1 MNHWDRVGVLFSIA
15 MLGLIVFGLTRVK
28 TNTEDVLQWLPDQ
41 SDARVDYNFFR
52 EHFKSDDFVILT
64 WEGCTTTDPRLTELA
79 EQIRGLAGQD
89 SSEGEAAIVAQVSTG
104 LDMTRELSEKLN
116 VSRKSIMNRLKG
128 VFFGLKDIE
137 RTCVLVELSQA
148 GTAKRSQ
155 VMLKVFEAIENT
167 PDLDRSQVSIAGYPF
182 IATYIDQQLSGSYRS
197 LLVPAIVLAT
207 IISLLCLRSWLLG
220 AIVFVTAVG
229 AAAASVAITPICGYQ
244 LGGLMSIIPALV
256 FVLATSGAIH
266 LIRYSLD
273 CIGDPAAL
281 LRIGWKP
288 CVISTV
294 TTAVGM
300 LSLLRSEF
308 PAIRNFGLFCAVG
321 VGFAL
326 AFQLTLV
333 PWLLSRFGQQGLKGL
348 KSRTQ
353 TTGFWIWLATAVKAQ
368 RWGIAVVF
376 VGLLVAGIVGLQ
388 YLRAEVEVEKLFRPE
403 SQIVQSLTELETTLG
418 PMDQT
423 ELLLVFD
430 GVDSSEMYQ
439 RVDFV
444 RQLQNELKKS
454 DRIDVAYSL
463 INFLPSPPK
472 RQSARSILKR
482 AAYREYIEKNRS
494 ELSSGALLATDQESG
509 REIWRISIRF
519 PFIENVDFEAA
530 REYVIGAADRIA
542 GRVEVNNVKVRASA
556 MDPEGEAR
564 AAGGGKSQRDGKA
577 RGGGKAQGGGIPVP
591 SKVVYTGQTYLF
603 HHAQLTLLRD
613 LFQNFV
619 LAFVIIAPML
629 VVVLRSVKIG
639 LLAMLPN
646 VFPTVAIYGT
656 LGWSGQPVDLA
667 LAMTACVALGI
678 AVDDTTHFLI
688 RFREFGGS
696 LDSMDGPIEKTI
708 SQCGP
713 AMWHT
718 TLIASA
724 SMLTFYFSEMLV
736 VSRFSWAISSL
747 LAVALLADVLMLPA
761 LLFLLRK
768 K

>member
-52 EHFKSDDFVILT
+52 DHFKSDDFVILT
-64 WEGCTTTDPRLTELA
+64 WEGCTTNDARLANLA
-79 EQIRGLAGQD
+79 DQIRALAGT
-89 SSEGEAAIVAQVSTG
+89 ETAAGEAAIVAEVSTG

-116 VSRKSIMNRLKG
+116 VSRKAIMNRLKG
-128 VFFGLKDIE
+128 VFFGLEDLE

-148 GTAKRSQ
+148 GTAQRSQ
-155 VMLKVFEAIENT
+155 VMLKVFEAIDNT
-167 PDLDRSQVSIAGYPF
+167 PDLDREQVSIAGYPF

-326 AFQLTLV
+326 AFQLAIV
-333 PWLLSRFGQQGLKGL
+333 PWLLTRFGQAGLRGLKN
-348 KSRTQ
+348 RTQ
-353 TTGFWIWLATAVKAQ
+353 KTGFWSWLAKSVKAQ
-368 RWGIAVVF
+368 RWSVAVVF
-376 VGLLVAGIVGLQ
+376 IGLLLAGIVGLQ

-430 GVDSSEMYQ
+430 DVDASEMHQ
-439 RVDFV
+439 RIDFV
-444 RQLQNELKKS
+444 RQLQSELKKS

-463 INFLPSPPK
+463 VNFLPSPPR
-472 RQSARSILKR
+472 RQSARNILKR

-494 ELSSGALLATDQESG
+494 ELSNGALLATDEPAG

-530 REYVIGAADRIA
+530 REYVMETVDRVA
-542 GRVEVNNVKVRASA
+542 GQVQVDNEKIRALALESKSGSGDAGDNVAF
-556 MDPEGEAR
+556 
-564 AAGGGKSQRDGKA
+564 GGGS
-577 RGGGKAQGGGIPVP
+577 PVP
-591 SKVVYTGQTYLF
+591 AEVVYTGQTYLF
-603 HHAQLTLLRD
+603 HHAQLTLLQD

-619 LAFVIIAPML
+619 LAFVIITPML
-629 VVVLRSVKIG
+629 VIVLRSIKIG

-696 LDSMDGPIEKTI
+696 LVSLDGPIENTI

>member
-1 MNHWDRVGVLFSIA
+1 MNHWDRVGLLFSVA

-64 WEGCTTTDPRLTELA
+64 WEGCATTDPRLSM
-79 EQIRGLAGQD
+79 LAGRIRD
-89 SSEGEAAIVAQVSTG
+89 LAASESDPKDPAVVAKVSTG
-104 LDMTRELSEKLN
+104 LDMTRVLGEKLN
-116 VSRKSIMNRLKG
+116 ISRKSVMNRLRG

-137 RTCVLVELSQA
+137 RTCVLVELSQY
-148 GTAKRSQ
+148 GTSQRSQ
-155 VMLKVFEAIENT
+155 VMLKIFEAIEST
-167 PDLDRSQVSIAGYPF
+167 PELDRSQVSIAGYPF

-207 IISLLCLRSWLLG
+207 IISLLCLRSWILG

-273 CIGDPAAL
+273 CIGDPATL
-281 LRIGWKP
+281 LRVGWKP

-321 VGFAL
+321 VCFAL
-326 AFQLTLV
+326 AFQLTIV
-333 PWLLSRFGQQGLKGL
+333 PWLLNRFGQSGLTAL
-348 KSRTQ
+348 KDRRTK
-353 TTGFWIWLATAVKAQ
+353 TNFWVWLATTVNKQ
-368 RWGIAVVF
+368 RSVIATVF
-376 VGLLVAGIVGLQ
+376 VGLLVAGVVGLQ
-388 YLRAEVEVEKLFRPE
+388 YLHAEVEVEKLFRPE
-403 SQIVQSLTELETTLG
+403 SQIVKSLAELEATLG

-430 GVDSSEMYQ
+430 EVDSSELYQ
-439 RVDFV
+439 RIAFV
-444 RQLQNELKKS
+444 RQLQSELKKS
-454 DRIDVAYSL
+454 DRIEVAYSL
-463 INFLPSPPK
+463 VNFLPAPPS
-472 RQSARSILKR
+472 RQSARAILKR
-482 AAYREYIEKNRS
+482 AAYREYIEKNRD
-494 ELSSGALLATDQESG
+494 ELSDGALLAVDADAGCEV
-509 REIWRISIRF
+509 WRISIRF

-530 REYVIGAADRIA
+530 REYVMGAAKQISE
-542 GRVEVNNVKVRASA
+542 RVKANNVRLLALESEVGQGEPVAGA
-556 MDPEGEAR
+556 DP
-564 AAGGGKSQRDGKA
+564 
-577 RGGGKAQGGGIPVP
+577 IP
-591 SKVVYTGQTYLF
+591 SDVVYTGQTYLF
-603 HHAQLTLLRD
+603 HHAQLTLLQD

-619 LAFVIIAPML
+619 LAFVIITPML
-629 VVVLRSVKIG
+629 VVVLRSIKIG

-646 VFPTVAIYGT
+646 IFPTVAIYGSF
-656 LGWSGQPVDLA
+656 GWIGQPVDLA

-696 LDSMDGPIEKTI
+696 LDSLDGPIEKTI
-708 SQCGP
+708 AQCGP

-761 LLFLLRK
+761 MLFLLRK